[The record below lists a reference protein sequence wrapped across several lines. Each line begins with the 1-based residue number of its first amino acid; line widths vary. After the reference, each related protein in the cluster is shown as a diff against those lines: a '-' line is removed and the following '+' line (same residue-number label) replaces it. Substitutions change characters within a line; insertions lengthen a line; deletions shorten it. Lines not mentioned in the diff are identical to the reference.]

1 VRLDLPARPGQYLAL
16 RTELNADRQLLID
29 VGNPQQLTVADL
41 AVVIAYTDTA
51 GELRQIRRSIPGP
64 VAPGSTARLA
74 LDTAGM
80 NTSAPVQVSMES
92 ARIVNP

>member
-1 VRLDLPARPGQYLAL
+1 
-16 RTELNADRQLLID
+16 
-29 VGNPQQLTVADL
+29 
-41 AVVIAYTDTA
+41 VVIAYTDTA